1 MRLQL
6 RPLALAAASLA
17 LLATPAAAKT
27 IKIGLIAPFSGPASL
42 IGTEWKQGA
51 AAFFKLHGQTVGGDK
66 VEIVMRDLPGPN
78 PLQARALA
86 QELVIKEG
94 VQYLAGLAY
103 SPNALALGAFAEKA
117 HVPIVIWNAAA
128 SDIID
133 KSKYFL
139 RVSYTLPQ
147 VAIPEAV
154 YARNRGF
161 KKMVTMVSDY
171 SPGWDGEKYF
181 SEAFEKNGGKI
192 VGKIRMP
199 LGATDYVPYLQRAR
213 GMKPDAIFG
222 FLPGG
227 GPSFQFLT
235 AYNNSGMRKA
245 GFTYL
250 GQSETAEEYMPSYGD
265 IVEGLITVA
274 PYSTDHKSKEND
286 ALKAALHTLFP
297 DKIPGWGH
305 VQAYNG
311 MTVIYHMIEATH
323 GKKDG
328 DAAMAAARGFAWNS
342 PSGPVKIDAKT
353 RDFIENV
360 YVRRVVKDKK
370 TGKLVN
376 HEFAVFRMQPDYGR
390 AGTPIPTTAT
400 LKSDSMD

>member
-1 MRLQL
+1 MRLAL
-6 RPLALAAASLA
+6 RTLALAAATLG
-17 LLATPAAAKT
+17 LLAVPAMAKT

-42 IGTEWKQGA
+42 IGTEWKQGVA
-51 AAFFKLHGQTVGGDK
+51 VFFKLHGQTVDGDK
-66 VEIVMRDLPGPN
+66 IEVVMRDLPGPN

-128 SDIID
+128 SEIID
-133 KSKYFL
+133 KSKYFI

-147 VAIPEAV
+147 VAIPEAI
-154 YARNRGF
+154 YARSQGYKN
-161 KKMVTMVSDY
+161 MVTMVSDY

-181 SEAFEKNGGKI
+181 SDAFEHNGGKI
-192 VGKIRMP
+192 IGKIRMP
-199 LGATDYVPYLQRAR
+199 LTATDYVPYLQRAR
-213 GMKPDAIFG
+213 GMNPDAIFG

-235 AYNNSGMRKA
+235 AYNNSGLRKA

-274 PYSTDHKSKEND
+274 PYSVAHKSEEN
-286 ALKAALHTLFP
+286 AVFKKTLHELYP
-297 DKIPGWGH
+297 GKIPGWAH
-305 VQAYNG
+305 VQALNG
-311 MTVIYHMIEATH
+311 MAVSYHMIHATK
-323 GKKDG
+323 GEQDG
-328 DAAMAAARGFAWNS
+328 DKAIASVLGWQWMS
-342 PSGPVKIDAKT
+342 PAGPVKIGPKT

-360 YVRRVVKDKK
+360 YVRRVEKDPK
-370 TGKLVN
+370 TGELVN
-376 HEFAVFRMQPDYGR
+376 HEFEVFPMQPDYGR

-400 LKSDSMD
+400 LKAEKVD